1 MNLPKQIHLTL
12 DNGNYRLSIINNNN
26 TSKGWHP
33 AASDE
38 DNSSYLVPP
47 DLLPEL
53 LHRLFNGELNEQPN

>member
-12 DNGNYRLSIINNNN
+12 DNDKYRLSIVTHNNIQV
-26 TSKGWHP
+26 GWHP

-53 LHRLFNGELNEQPN
+53 LSRLFHGEPNER